1 LEFEKSAK
9 KLTMLCWF
17 SYMINYLARYG
28 FSTSMSEMVADGIFD
43 ITFAGAVGTAF
54 LAAYGT
60 GQLVNG
66 LIGDKIH
73 PKFMIF
79 IGLVGSAV
87 MNILVGLSSN
97 AVLIIILWCLNGYFC
112 SMLWA
117 PLVRCFSDFL
127 LKKQQVKAGTSISA
141 SIPIGNILS
150 YLIASFFLKTMSWRM
165 VFIFSGVIVIAMSF
179 VWLLGMSSLKDYLNA
194 VKVEKVKEIQKDIV
208 SVKAPVSGKR
218 LMPLLI
224 ATGLVF
230 TIIGIF
236 FNGILKDGVTLWV
249 PTYVSQF
256 FGTDASVAS
265 LVTII
270 LPLFNLVGAYLAV
283 RLFKKVLKNE
293 MLTATVMFM
302 ISVVSLTF
310 LFFFGRYSMIL
321 AVVMLALTTA
331 SMLGANTMFLT
342 FIPLNFSNVGRASSV
357 TGFLDACSYLASAV
371 SGVTIGVVA
380 KTYGWDTTVITWIA
394 VAFLGASVSFFGIK
408 AWKKGRFMLTGK

>member
-1 LEFEKSAK
+1 MEFERNAK

-66 LIGDKIH
+66 LIGDKVH

-97 AVLIIILWCLNGYFC
+97 PVLIIILWCFNGYFC

-127 LKKQQVKAGTSISA
+127 LKKQQLKAGTSISS

-165 VFIFSGVIVIAMSF
+165 VFIFSGVIVMAMGF

>member
-1 LEFEKSAK
+1 MEFEKSAK

>member
-1 LEFEKSAK
+1 
-9 KLTMLCWF
+9 
-17 SYMINYLARYG
+17 MINYLARYG

-60 GQLVNG
+60 GQLING
-66 LIGDKIH
+66 LIGDRIH

-79 IGLVGSAV
+79 IGLVGSAA
-87 MNILVGLSSN
+87 MNIFVGMSSN
-97 AVLIIILWCLNGYFC
+97 PVLIIILWCFNGYFC

-127 LKKQQVKAGTSISA
+127 LKKQQIKAGTSISA

-150 YLIASFFLKTMSWRM
+150 YLIASFFLKAMTWRM
-165 VFIFSGVIVIAMSF
+165 VFIFSGIIVMVMGF
-179 VWLLGMSSLKDYLNA
+179 VWYFGMNSLKSYLTD
-194 VKVEKVKEIQKDIV
+194 VEIEKQKEIQKEIV

-224 ATGLVF
+224 GTGVVF
-230 TIIGIF
+230 TIFGIF

-249 PTYVSQF
+249 PTYVTQF
-256 FGTDASVAS
+256 FGTEASVAS

-270 LPLFNLVGAYLAV
+270 LPLFNLVGVYLAV

-302 ISVVSLTF
+302 ISVVSLTLLF
-310 LFFFGRYSMIL
+310 LFGRYSMIF
-321 AVVMLALTTA
+321 AVMMLALTTA
-331 SMLGANTMFLT
+331 SMLGVNTMFLT

-371 SGVTIGVVA
+371 SGVTIGVIA
-380 KTYGWDTTVITWIA
+380 STYGWNTTVITWIA
-394 VAFLGASVSFFGIK
+394 VAFLGTLVSFFGIK

>member
-1 LEFEKSAK
+1 
-9 KLTMLCWF
+9 
-17 SYMINYLARYG
+17 MINYLARYG

>member
-1 LEFEKSAK
+1 
-9 KLTMLCWF
+9 
-17 SYMINYLARYG
+17 
-28 FSTSMSEMVADGIFD
+28 
-43 ITFAGAVGTAF
+43 
-54 LAAYGT
+54 
-60 GQLVNG
+60 
-66 LIGDKIH
+66 
-73 PKFMIF
+73 
-79 IGLVGSAV
+79 
-87 MNILVGLSSN
+87 
-97 AVLIIILWCLNGYFC
+97 
-112 SMLWA
+112 
-117 PLVRCFSDFL
+117 L

>member
-1 LEFEKSAK
+1 
-9 KLTMLCWF
+9 MLCWF

-165 VFIFSGVIVIAMSF
+165 VFIFYGVIVIAMSF

-408 AWKKGRFMLTGK
+408 HGKRQIYAYRKIMTVFVIEYTYP

>member
-127 LKKQQVKAGTSISA
+127 LKKQ
-141 SIPIGNILS
+141 
-150 YLIASFFLKTMSWRM
+150 
-165 VFIFSGVIVIAMSF
+165 
-179 VWLLGMSSLKDYLNA
+179 
-194 VKVEKVKEIQKDIV
+194 
-208 SVKAPVSGKR
+208 
-218 LMPLLI
+218 
-224 ATGLVF
+224 
-230 TIIGIF
+230 
-236 FNGILKDGVTLWV
+236 
-249 PTYVSQF
+249 
-256 FGTDASVAS
+256 
-265 LVTII
+265 
-270 LPLFNLVGAYLAV
+270 
-283 RLFKKVLKNE
+283 
-293 MLTATVMFM
+293 
-302 ISVVSLTF
+302 
-310 LFFFGRYSMIL
+310 
-321 AVVMLALTTA
+321 
-331 SMLGANTMFLT
+331 
-342 FIPLNFSNVGRASSV
+342 
-357 TGFLDACSYLASAV
+357 
-371 SGVTIGVVA
+371 
-380 KTYGWDTTVITWIA
+380 
-394 VAFLGASVSFFGIK
+394 
-408 AWKKGRFMLTGK
+408 

>member
-1 LEFEKSAK
+1 
-9 KLTMLCWF
+9 
-17 SYMINYLARYG
+17 MINYLARYG

-60 GQLVNG
+60 GQLING
-66 LIGDKIH
+66 LIGDRIH

-79 IGLVGSAV
+79 IGLVGSAA
-87 MNILVGLSSN
+87 MNIFVGMSSN
-97 AVLIIILWCLNGYFC
+97 PVLIIILWCFNGYFC

-127 LKKQQVKAGTSISA
+127 LKKQQIKAGTSISA

-150 YLIASFFLKTMSWRM
+150 YLIASFFLKAMTWRM
-165 VFIFSGVIVIAMSF
+165 VFIFSGIIVMVMGF
-179 VWLLGMSSLKDYLNA
+179 VWYFGMNSLKSYLTD
-194 VKVEKVKEIQKDIV
+194 VEIEKQKEIQKEIV

-224 ATGLVF
+224 GTGVVF
-230 TIIGIF
+230 TIFGIF

-249 PTYVSQF
+249 PTYVTQF
-256 FGTDASVAS
+256 FGTEASVAS

-270 LPLFNLVGAYLAV
+270 LPLFNLVGVYLAV

-302 ISVVSLTF
+302 ISVVSLTLLF
-310 LFFFGRYSMIL
+310 LFGRYSMIF
-321 AVVMLALTTA
+321 AVMMLALTTA
-331 SMLGANTMFLT
+331 SMLGVNTMFLT

-371 SGVTIGVVA
+371 SGVTIGVIA
-380 KTYGWDTTVITWIA
+380 STYGWNTTVITWIA
-394 VAFLGASVSFFGIK
+394 VAFLGTLVSFFGIK
-408 AWKKGRFMLTGK
+408 AWRKGRFMLTGK

>member
-1 LEFEKSAK
+1 MEFERNAK

-66 LIGDKIH
+66 LIGDKVH

-97 AVLIIILWCLNGYFC
+97 PVLIIILWCFNGYFC

-127 LKKQQVKAGTSISA
+127 LKKQQLKAGTSISS

-165 VFIFSGVIVIAMSF
+165 VFIFSGVIVMAMGF

-371 SGVTIGVVA
+371 SGVTIKVVA